1 MIHDAQIRK
10 PRRGMLTQL
19 LIALGLCP
27 HRNISW
33 PQSPAKSNGE
43 RATVQCHDC
52 HRVLRYSWQEMHIVK
67 GNRCENTPTA
77 STPTLPSPL
86 Q

>member
-1 MIHDAQIRK
+1 MSHDTQIRK
-10 PRRGMLTQL
+10 PRRGLLTQL

-52 HRVLRYSWQEMHIVK
+52 GKTLAYSWSEMRITK
-67 GNRCENTPTA
+67 GTPCSQPPEISNPA
-77 STPTLPSPL
+77 RP
-86 Q
+86 